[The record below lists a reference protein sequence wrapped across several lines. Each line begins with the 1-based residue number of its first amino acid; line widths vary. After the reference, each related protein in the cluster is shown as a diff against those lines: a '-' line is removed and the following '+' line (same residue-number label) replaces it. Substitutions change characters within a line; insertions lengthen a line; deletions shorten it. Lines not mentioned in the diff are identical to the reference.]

1 MSSQRVKK
9 RESKIAYASSRI
21 RPFPLAAL
29 LQATRANETFPTK
42 VHLRKQG
49 RQNNTT
55 AETNNK
61 CFNLHLNVLNK
72 QMFIT

>member
-49 RQNNTT
+49 R
-55 AETNNK
+55 
-61 CFNLHLNVLNK
+61 
-72 QMFIT
+72 